1 MVKDTRSG
9 GLQPMNSNEKQT
21 YDKRE
26 EKKETYKDDDSETSS
41 REERVN
47 PRLNLRM
54 LYVETRGDN
63 PRLVEAAI
71 ELNNNFIGMMVVDNF
86 ELADVA

>member
-9 GLQPMNSNEKQT
+9 GLQPTNSNEKQT

-63 PRLVEAAI
+63 PHLVEAAV
-71 ELNNNFIGMMVVDNF
+71 ELNNNFIGMTVVDNF

>member
-9 GLQPMNSNEKQT
+9 GLQPTNSNEKQT

-26 EKKETYKDDDSETSS
+26 EKKETYKDNDSETSS

-63 PRLVEAAI
+63 PRLVEAAV
-71 ELNNNFIGMMVVDNF
+71 ELNNNFIGMTVVDNF